1 MKLKSFIKQNP
12 IPIILGLFLL
22 FLSPQE
28 LIAQDSSQA
37 SDSTSVSQQAIAIG
51 DISEESEKLGQSYM
65 KLKGTLEASSKI
77 SDIDSIVEQAAPEI
91 LALVDSAFLRR
102 EDVSLRDLKVRKV
115 EWNNYKSILNEYQST
130 VKNRSEEISRIIND
144 VYNDLKKWELTK
156 KELKDRTESKDIAES
171 FNSSIQALNEIM
183 AMAQERLDSVFV
195 TQKKITE
202 LVLIVD
208 EEIANIEYAENQK
221 RKDYFVFDS
230 PPIWQKIEPVM
241 VSDSISAES
250 LSSYALIRKGINQN
264 KKQFLDFFDLNIKT
278 FVFQIVFLIFL
289 LVFLILANSKWKKNI
304 LTLRNPIEIQA
315 KIILKN
321 PLLTVLSVGIL
332 VSAFFYDSMVPAYAE
347 LHVMI
352 ILFATVL
359 LLPKV
364 THKKFSIFLWL
375 LFVVYVINT
384 FEAFIGVKV
393 NLIRW
398 ILIVDTILLF
408 MSLYVGRKIV
418 KSYPEKFTQIF
429 RSFRIISAMYMFLL
443 IVALVANI
451 IGMVALA
458 NYITK
463 AVIVSLTFGV
473 ILYLAVKVFTSI
485 FILIFK
491 FRKSTNIQTIT
502 SMVNA
507 THQRIRP
514 LFNFVGF
521 LAWMFF
527 TLSSFE
533 VFDFIVNWYDE
544 VMATEWILGEMTI
557 SLGGILAFIGIFI
570 FTLII
575 SKIAA
580 TLFQDEWMVNVLP
593 RGVAPA
599 ISLVLRIVVIGLGL
613 YAGLSA
619 AGVDLSKLGFILGA
633 LGVGIGFGL
642 QNVVLNF
649 VSGLI
654 LAFER
659 PINLGD
665 TIEVDMEMGV
675 VTNIGVRSSN
685 IRAYSGAEVIIPN
698 GDLISKKVINWTLS
712 NRNRRSKIPMKT
724 SPDADPEKVIELFNQ
739 IALEQPETSSE
750 PAPKTYFYGYGP
762 DGNLNFALMY
772 WTTFSDTLKTDSKIA
787 LKIFKKLKEEGIQ
800 APIPVRRII
809 SENPGKG
816 E

>member
-1 MKLKSFIKQNP
+1 MKCHSLKFRLIF
-12 IPIILGLFLL
+12 LFLL
-22 FLSPQE
+22 FVSFGLK
-28 LIAQDSSQA
+28 AQDTERKT
-37 SDSTSVSQQAIAIG
+37 DSLSVSTKSIAIG

-65 KLKGTLEASSKI
+65 KLKGTLEKSSKI
-77 SDIDSIVEQAAPEI
+77 SEIDSIVEMAAPEI
-91 LALVDSAFLRR
+91 LELVDSAFLKR

-115 EWNNYKSILNEYQST
+115 EWTNYKSILDQYQST
-130 VKNRSEEISRIIND
+130 VKNRSEDISRIIND

-156 KELKDRTESKDIAES
+156 KELEGRTESKDVAES

-183 AMAQERLDSVFV
+183 SLAQERLDNVFV

-208 EEIANIEYAENQK
+208 EEIANIEYAENQR
-221 RKDYFVFDS
+221 RKDYFILDS

-241 VSDSISAES
+241 VSDSISAAS
-250 LSSYALIRKGINQN
+250 LSSIALIKKGINQN
-264 KKQFLDFFDLNIKT
+264 KKQFLDFYKLNTK
-278 FVFQIVFLIFL
+278 IVFLQIIFL
-289 LVFLILANSKWKKNI
+289 ILLLGFLILANSKWKKNI

-321 PLLTVLSVGIL
+321 PLLTVLSVGVL

-347 LHVMI
+347 FHIMVV
-352 ILFATVL
+352 LFATVI

-364 THKKFSIFLWL
+364 THKKFNIFLWL
-375 LFVVYVINT
+375 LFVVYLINT

-408 MSLYVGRKIV
+408 VSLYIGRKIV
-418 KSYPEKFTQIF
+418 KSYPEKFTQIY
-429 RSFRIISAMYMFLL
+429 RSFRIISALYMLFMV
-443 IVALVANI
+443 IALFANI

-473 ILYLAVKVFTSI
+473 VLYLAVKVFTSI

-507 THQRIRP
+507 TYQRIRP
-514 LFNFVGF
+514 LFNFIGF
-521 LAWMFF
+521 IAWMFF
-527 TLSSFE
+527 TLNSFE
-533 VFDFIVNWYDE
+533 IYGFLLDWYDE
-544 VMATEWILGEMTI
+544 VMATEWMLGEMTI

-599 ISLVLRIVVIGLGL
+599 ISLVLRIVVIALGL

-698 GDLISKKVINWTLS
+698 GDLISKKVVNWTLS

-724 SPDADPEKVIELFNQ
+724 SPDADPEKVIELFNK
-739 IALEQPETSSE
+739 IALDHPDTSAV
-750 PAPKTYFYGYGP
+750 PPPKTYFYGYGP
-762 DGNLNFALMY
+762 DGNLNFALLY
-772 WTTFSDTLKTDSKIA
+772 WTTFSDTLKTDSNIA
-787 LKIFKKLKEEGIQ
+787 LQIFKALKEEGIT
-800 APIPVRRII
+800 APAPVRRII
-809 SENPGKG
+809 QDNPGNKD
-816 E
+816 

>member
-1 MKLKSFIKQNP
+1 MIKLNSIQF
-12 IPIILGLFLL
+12 ILGLSLL
-22 FLSPQE
+22 FLSPQN
-28 LIAQDSSQA
+28 LIAQDSSKA
-37 SDSTSVSQQAIAIG
+37 SDTTAVGQEAIAIG

-65 KLKGTLEASSKI
+65 KLKGTLEKSSKI

-91 LALVDSAFLRR
+91 LDLVDSVFLKR

-115 EWNNYKSILNEYQST
+115 EWTNYKSILNQYQST

-156 KELKDRTESKDIAES
+156 KELEGRTESKDIADS
-171 FNSSIQALNEIM
+171 FNTSIAALNEIM
-183 AMAQERLDSVFV
+183 SLAQERLDSVFV

-208 EEIANIEYAENQK
+208 EEIANIEYAENQR

-241 VSDSISAES
+241 VSDSVSAES
-250 LSSYALIRKGINQN
+250 LSSYGLIKKGISQN
-264 KKQFLDFFDLNIKT
+264 KKQFLDFFNLNTKI
-278 FVFQIVFLIFL
+278 VVLQIVFLIL
-289 LVFLILANSKWKKNI
+289 LLAFLILANAKWKKNI

-321 PLLTVLSVGIL
+321 PLLTVLSVGVL

-347 LHVMI
+347 FHVMI
-352 ILFATVL
+352 VLLATVI

-364 THKKFSIFLWL
+364 THKKFSIFLLL
-375 LFVVYVINT
+375 LFVVYLINT

-408 MSLYVGRKIV
+408 VSLFVGRKIV

-429 RSFRIISAMYMFLL
+429 RSFRIISALYMFLL

-514 LFNFVGF
+514 LFNFIGF

-533 VFDFIVNWYDE
+533 VYDFIVDWYGE
-544 VMATEWILGEMTI
+544 VMATEWMVGEMTI
-557 SLGGILAFIGIFI
+557 SLGGILAFVGIFI
-570 FTLII
+570 ITLII
-575 SKIAA
+575 AKIAA

-698 GDLISKKVINWTLS
+698 GDLISKKVVNWTLS
-712 NRNRRSKIPMKT
+712 NRNRRSKVPMKT
-724 SPDADPEKVIELFNQ
+724 SPDADPEKVIELFNK
-739 IALEQPETSSE
+739 IAVDHPHTSKD

-762 DGNLNFALMY
+762 DGNLNFALLY
-772 WTTFSDTLKTDSKIA
+772 WTTFSDTLKTDSEIA
-787 LKIFKKLKEEGIQ
+787 LTIFKTLKEEGIQ
-800 APIPVRRII
+800 APAPVRRII
-809 SENPGKG
+809 SESPGGK